1 MRTVIAEV
9 QYRAKVATV
18 AASFPEDFAPF
29 NSDVNVLVKD
39 SSDDDKDD
47 NDKDDDNFS
56 KRN

>member
-1 MRTVIAEV
+1 V

-18 AASFPEDFAPF
+18 AASFPEDFATF
-29 NSDVNVLVKD
+29 NSDVDVLVID

-47 NDKDDDNFS
+47 NDMDDDNFS